1 LAVEKAPIRNSVK
14 RGKTRQLILDAAAK
28 NISRNGYHATYLK
41 DIAALVNMKAGSLY
55 YHFESKEALMHEVL
69 DKSVK
74 VIYDTVKVEVAKL
87 GDEPDFPSL
96 LKAAI
101 RGHLI
106 AIFKYPDYTLASIRN
121 YGVIPDAVH
130 KAAQKD
136 RDAYEEF
143 WRDFFD
149 KAEADGFIR
158 PSVDKNL
165 LRLAIFGSMN
175 WSSLWYEKSGA
186 SVEQIA
192 ESQADLFLNGCYQKG
207 EECGV

>member
-1 LAVEKAPIRNSVK
+1 VVEKTIRNSVK

-28 NISRNGYHATYLK
+28 NISLNGYHATYLK
-41 DIAALVNMKAGSLY
+41 DIAASVNMKAGSLY

-74 VIYDTVKVEVAKL
+74 VIFDTVKVEVEKL
-87 GDEPDFPSL
+87 GAEPDFPSL

-149 KAEADGFIR
+149 KAEAGGFIR

-207 EECGV
+207 EASGV

>member
-1 LAVEKAPIRNSVK
+1 MKTVRNSVK

-28 NISRNGYHATYLK
+28 NISLNGYHATYLK
-41 DIAALVNMKAGSLY
+41 DIAASVNMKAGSLY

-74 VIYDTVKVEVAKL
+74 VIYDTVKAEVEKI
-87 GDEPDFPSL
+87 GDAPEFPSL

-143 WRDFFD
+143 WRHFFD
-149 KAEADGFIR
+149 EAEAAGFIR

-207 EECGV
+207 ETSGI

>member
-1 LAVEKAPIRNSVK
+1 MTVEKTIRTSAK

-28 NISRNGYHATYLK
+28 MISRHGYHATYLK
-41 DIAALVNMKAGSLY
+41 DVAAAVNMKAGSLY

-74 VIYDTVKVEVAKL
+74 VIYDTVKAEVEAL
-87 GDEPDFPSL
+87 GSEPDFPSL

-106 AIFKYPDYTLASIRN
+106 AIFRYPDYTLASIRN
-121 YGVIPDAVH
+121 YGVMPDVVQQ
-130 KAAQKD
+130 AAQKD

-149 KAEADGFIR
+149 KAEAAGYIR

-186 SVEQIA
+186 SIEQIA

-207 EECGV
+207 EEDGV

>member
-1 LAVEKAPIRNSVK
+1 VVEKTIRNSVK

-28 NISRNGYHATYLK
+28 NISLNGYHATYLK
-41 DIAALVNMKAGSLY
+41 DIAASVNMKAGSLY

-74 VIYDTVKVEVAKL
+74 VIFDTVKVEVEKL
-87 GDEPDFPSL
+87 GAEPDFPSL

-149 KAEADGFIR
+149 KAEAGGFIR

-207 EECGV
+207 ETSGV

>member
-1 LAVEKAPIRNSVK
+1 LAVEKTIRSSVK

-41 DIAALVNMKAGSLY
+41 DIAASIDMKAGSLY
-55 YHFESKEALMHEVL
+55 YHFESKEALMREVL

-74 VIYDTVKVEVAKL
+74 IIYDTVKVEVGKL

-101 RGHLI
+101 RGHLV

-121 YGVIPDAVH
+121 YGVIPDSVH

-149 KAEADGFIR
+149 KAETGGFIR

-175 WSSLWYEKSGA
+175 WSSIWYEKSGA

-207 EECGV
+207 EGRGV

>member
-1 LAVEKAPIRNSVK
+1 LTVEKTIRTSAK

-28 NISRNGYHATYLK
+28 MISRHGYHATYLK
-41 DIAALVNMKAGSLY
+41 DVAAAVNMKAGSLY

-74 VIYDTVKVEVAKL
+74 VIYDTVKIEVRKL

-96 LKAAI
+96 LTAAI

-121 YGVIPDAVH
+121 YGVMPDVVQ

-149 KAEADGFIR
+149 KAESAGHIR
-158 PSVDKNL
+158 AGVDRNL

-192 ESQADLFLNGCYQKG
+192 KSQADLFLNGCYQKG
-207 EECGV
+207 EEDGV

>member
-1 LAVEKAPIRNSVK
+1 MVEKTIRNSVK

-28 NISRNGYHATYLK
+28 NISLNGYHATYLK
-41 DIAALVNMKAGSLY
+41 DIAASVNMKAGSLY

-74 VIYDTVKVEVAKL
+74 VIFDTVKVEVEKL
-87 GDEPDFPSL
+87 GAEPDFPSL

-149 KAEADGFIR
+149 KAEAGGFIR

-207 EECGV
+207 ETSGV

>member
-1 LAVEKAPIRNSVK
+1 LAVDKTPVRNSVK

-87 GDEPDFPSL
+87 GGEPDFPSL

-101 RGHLI
+101 RGHLL

-149 KAEADGFIR
+149 KAEAGGFIR